1 MESIANRPRYSHIS
15 FDLLVGRLQ
24 AGVVPEGGKSS
35 VVWESNPNP
44 KDLYFVM

>member
-1 MESIANRPRYSHIS
+1 MESITNRLRYSDIS

-35 VVWESNPNP
+35 VVWESNPNS
-44 KDLYFVM
+44 KDLCFVM